1 MDEISGGGE
10 MAGTFDD
17 FAEYTGCGHG
27 FGGLEGRIGGC
38 FSGFGWGSGIGEFID
53 RPSCG
58 CRNEP
63 NRSNAKYD
71 IVVTDRAQIK
81 S

>member
-1 MDEISGGGE
+1 

-27 FGGLEGRIGGC
+27 FGGLEGEDRGC
-38 FSGFGWGSGIGEFID
+38 FLGFGWGSGIGEFID

-58 CRNEP
+58 CRGCSTSP
-63 NRSNAKYD
+63 IAKY
-71 IVVTDRAQIK
+71 V
-81 S
+81 